1 MAVTKEYN
9 LKISTKEAQANIDEL
24 NKSLSAQ
31 EDLIED
37 IEADLRK
44 YEKALAD
51 TEGMSGKAMQ
61 RRTALNKK
69 ILETKNRLNEE
80 KAGLKT
86 INKERKRA
94 NTQLKES
101 EKNTADYSGAIG
113 ILDRQTGGAI
123 SSIQNMTGSI
133 TGATKGFKLMRVAII
148 ATGIGAL
155 VIAVTSLAAAFTSS
169 EEGQNKFAKIMQQIG
184 VITGNVIDIF
194 ADFGMAI
201 IDAVSNPLESIKSLG
216 NGILNFIKNPI
227 DTVTSAFG
235 SAKEAVS
242 EFVEETK
249 KEIKIAGD
257 IADQRAKADK
267 LERDLI
273 IERAEATR
281 KFNELREKAADKE
294 NVSIEDRIEALKEAG
309 RIEDEITQKEIEAA
323 RIRFETKKAENALS
337 DSTKEDLDEEA
348 QLQAKLI
355 QLEADRLKKQKTLTA
370 EITTNLR
377 EAKAER
383 KTEQAEKER
392 QIKED
397 SAKEL
402 QAEKDL
408 ANLKKQIR
416 EATAT
421 SQDEKRALEL
431 TKIEEHY
438 QKLIDNELINAEERS
453 ALEDALREAKLAKQA
468 EFDEQD
474 DAKQKEKDAKILA
487 DKKAMVDAEEQL
499 EEQKRATREKT
510 FDNAVML
517 AGEESKVGKALLLVK
532 QVLLAK
538 KLILDAKEQIA
549 TAKKAVSN
557 ATVNAAESGTEVA
570 KGAAKSA
577 AAAPPPFNI
586 PFILSFAATAIGI
599 VSAMKQAVGA
609 TKSAASSAGAGG
621 GAGANIQTPSIQASA
636 PSLPPEVT
644 GVGGSGINQLAS
656 AIGEQQQQ
664 PVQAFVVS
672 NAVTTSQSLE
682 RNIIDGASIG

>member
-24 NKSLSAQ
+24 NKSLEAQ

-44 YEKALAD
+44 YEKQLKE
-51 TEGMSGKAMQ
+51 TSGKELS
-61 RRTALNKK
+61 RRKALNDK
-69 ILETKNRLNEE
+69 IKETKDRLNEE

-94 NTQLKES
+94 NAQLKEA
-101 EKNTADYSGAIG
+101 EKNTADYSGVIG
-113 ILDRQTGGAI
+113 VLDRQTGGAI

-133 TGATKGFKLMRVAII
+133 GGATKGFKLMRAAII

-155 VIAVTSLAAAFTSS
+155 VIAITSVATAFTNS
-169 EEGQNKFAKIMQQIG
+169 EAGQNKFNKLMTQIG
-184 VITGNVIDIF
+184 VVIGNVTDILGNFGNVTDILGNFGNVLINVFTGNF
-194 ADFGMAI
+194 KEAGKAL
-201 IDAVSNPLESIKSLG
+201 DAVTEG
-216 NGILNFIKNPI
+216 IKN
-227 DTVTSAFG
+227 FG
-235 SAKEAVS
+235 
-242 EFVEETK
+242 EETK
-249 KEIKIAGD
+249 KEIKIAGEL
-257 IADQRAKADK
+257 ADARAKADK
-267 LERDLI
+267 MERDLI
-273 IERAEATR
+273 TERAEATR

-294 NVSIEDRIEALKEAG
+294 NVSIEDRIEALREAG

-337 DSTKEDLDEEA
+337 ESTKEDLDEEA
-348 QLQAKLI
+348 QLQARLI

-383 KTEQAEKER
+383 KADQAEKER
-392 QIKED
+392 QQKED
-397 SAKEL
+397 TAKEL

-421 SQDEKRALEL
+421 SEDEKRALEL
-431 TKIEEHY
+431 IKIEEHY
-438 QKLIDNELINAEERS
+438 QKLLDNELINAEEKS

-468 EFDEQD
+468 EFDAED
-474 DAKQKEKDAKILA
+474 EAKQKEKDAKILA
-487 DKKAMVDAEEQL
+487 DKQALLDAEEAI

-538 KLILDAKEQIA
+538 KLILDAKEQIT

-570 KGAAKSA
+570 KGASKAA
-577 AAAPPPFNI
+577 AAAPPPLNI

-609 TKSAASSAGAGG
+609 TKSAAASAGAAGG
-621 GAGANIQTPSIQASA
+621 GSASIETPQVTASA

-664 PVQAFVVS
+664 PVQAFIVS

>member
-24 NKSLSAQ
+24 NKSLEAQ

-44 YEKALAD
+44 YEKQLKE
-51 TEGMSGKAMQ
+51 TSGKELS
-61 RRTALNKK
+61 RRKALNDK
-69 ILETKNRLNEE
+69 IKETKDRLNEE

-94 NTQLKES
+94 NAQLKEA
-101 EKNTADYSGAIG
+101 EKNTADYSGVIG
-113 ILDRQTGGAI
+113 VLDRQTGGAI

-133 TGATKGFKLMRVAII
+133 GGATKGFKLMRAAII

-155 VIAVTSLAAAFTSS
+155 VIAITSVATAFTNS
-169 EEGQNKFAKIMQQIG
+169 EAGQNKFNKLMTQIG
-184 VITGNVIDIF
+184 VVVGNVTDILGNFGNVLINVFTGNLK
-194 ADFGMAI
+194 G
-201 IDAVSNPLESIKSLG
+201 
-216 NGILNFIKNPI
+216 
-227 DTVTSAFG
+227 
-235 SAKEAVS
+235 AKEALNDVT
-242 EFVEETK
+242 EGIKNFGEETK
-249 KEIKIAGD
+249 KEIKIAGEL
-257 IADQRAKADK
+257 ADARAKADIM
-267 LERDLI
+267 ERDLI
-273 IERAEATR
+273 TERAEATR

-294 NVSIEDRIEALKEAG
+294 NVSIEDRIEALREAG

-337 DSTKEDLDEEA
+337 ESTKEDLDEEA
-348 QLQAKLI
+348 QLQARLI

-383 KTEQAEKER
+383 KADQAEKDR
-392 QIKED
+392 QKKED
-397 SAKEL
+397 DAKEL

-416 EATAT
+416 EAEAT

-438 QKLIDNELINAEERS
+438 QALIDKAIENDLVTDELEAS
-453 ALEDALREAKLAKQA
+453 MREAKLAKQA
-468 EFDEQD
+468 EYDEQD
-474 DAKQKEKDAKILA
+474 EAKQKEKDAKILA
-487 DKKAMVDAEEQL
+487 DKQAMVDAETQL

-549 TAKKAVSN
+549 NAKKAVTN
-557 ATVNAAESGTEVA
+557 ATINAAESGTEVA
-570 KGAAKSA
+570 KGASKAA

-609 TKSAASSAGAGG
+609 TKSAAASAGASAGG
-621 GAGANIQTPSIQASA
+621 GTSIETPQVTASA

>member
-1 MAVTKEYN
+1 MAITKEYN

-24 NKSLSAQ
+24 NKSLEAQ

-44 YEKALAD
+44 YEKQLSE
-51 TEGMSGKAMQ
+51 TSGKELS
-61 RRTALNKK
+61 RRKALNDK
-69 ILETKNRLNEE
+69 IKETKDRLNEE

-94 NTQLKES
+94 NAQLKEA
-101 EKNTADYSGAIG
+101 EKNTADYTGVIG

-133 TGATKGFKLMRVAII
+133 GGATKGFKLMRAAII

-155 VIAVTSLAAAFTSS
+155 VIAITSVATAFTNS
-169 EEGQNKFAKIMQQIG
+169 EAGQNKFRKLMTQIG
-184 VITGNVIDIF
+184 VVVGNVTDILGNFGNVLINVFTGNLKG
-194 ADFGMAI
+194 AREA
-201 IDAVSNPLESIKSLG
+201 
-216 NGILNFIKNPI
+216 LNDVTEGIKN
-227 DTVTSAFG
+227 FG
-235 SAKEAVS
+235 
-242 EFVEETK
+242 EETR
-249 KEIKIAGD
+249 KEIKIAGEL
-257 IADQRAKADK
+257 ADARAKADK

-273 IERAEATR
+273 TERAEATR

-294 NVSIEDRIEALKEAG
+294 NVSIEDRIEALREAG

-337 DSTKEDLDEEA
+337 ESTKEDLDEEA
-348 QLQAKLI
+348 QLQARLI

-383 KTEQAEKER
+383 KADQAEKER
-392 QIKED
+392 QQKED
-397 SAKEL
+397 AAKEL

-421 SQDEKRALEL
+421 SEDEKRELEL
-431 TKIEEHY
+431 IKIEEHY
-438 QKLIDNELINAEERS
+438 QKLIDNELINAEERT

-468 EFDEQD
+468 EFDAEDEARLKAISDKELATKKEQ
-474 DAKQKEKDAKILA
+474 A
-487 DKKAMVDAEEQL
+487 DKEAQIEAE
-499 EEQKRATREKT
+499 KRATREKT

-517 AGEESKVGKALLLVK
+517 AGEESKVGKALLLAK

-538 KLILDAKEQIA
+538 QLILDAKEQIS
-549 TAKKAVSN
+549 TAKKAVTN

-570 KGAAKSA
+570 KGAAKA
-577 AAAPPPFNI
+577 ASAAPPPFNI

-599 VSAMKQAVGA
+599 VSAMKSAVGA
-609 TKSAASSAGAGG
+609 TKSAAASAGASAGG
-621 GAGANIQTPSIQASA
+621 GASIETPQVTASA

-644 GVGGSGINQLAS
+644 GVGGSGINQLAT

-664 PVQAFVVS
+664 PVQAYVVS

>member
-24 NKSLSAQ
+24 NKSLEAQ

-44 YEKALAD
+44 YEKQLKE
-51 TEGMSGKAMQ
+51 TSGKELS
-61 RRTALNKK
+61 RRKALNDK
-69 ILETKNRLNEE
+69 IKETKDRLNEE

-94 NTQLKES
+94 NAQLKEA
-101 EKNTADYSGAIG
+101 EKNTADYSGVIG
-113 ILDRQTGGAI
+113 VLDRQTGGAI

-133 TGATKGFKLMRVAII
+133 GGATKGFKLMRAAII

-155 VIAVTSLAAAFTSS
+155 VIAITSVATAFTNS
-169 EEGQNKFAKIMQQIG
+169 EAGQNKFNKLMTQIG
-184 VITGNVIDIF
+184 VVVGNVTDILGNFGNVLINVFTGNF
-194 ADFGMAI
+194 KEAGKAL
-201 IDAVSNPLESIKSLG
+201 DAVTEG
-216 NGILNFIKNPI
+216 IKN
-227 DTVTSAFG
+227 FG
-235 SAKEAVS
+235 
-242 EFVEETK
+242 EETK
-249 KEIKIAGD
+249 KEIKIAGEL
-257 IADQRAKADK
+257 ADARAKADK
-267 LERDLI
+267 MERDLI
-273 IERAEATR
+273 TERAEATR

-294 NVSIEDRIEALKEAG
+294 NVSIEDRIEALREAG

-337 DSTKEDLDEEA
+337 ESTKEDLDEEA
-348 QLQAKLI
+348 QLQARLI

-383 KTEQAEKER
+383 KADQAEKER
-392 QIKED
+392 QQKED
-397 SAKEL
+397 AAKEL

-421 SQDEKRALEL
+421 SEDEKRALEL
-431 TKIEEHY
+431 IKIEEHY
-438 QKLIDNELINAEERS
+438 QKLLDNELINAEEKS

-468 EFDEQD
+468 EFDAED
-474 DAKQKEKDAKILA
+474 EAKQKEKDAKILA
-487 DKKAMVDAEEQL
+487 DKQALLDAEEAI

-570 KGAAKSA
+570 KGASKAA
-577 AAAPPPFNI
+577 AAAPPPLNI

-609 TKSAASSAGAGG
+609 TKSAAASAGAGG
-621 GAGANIQTPSIQASA
+621 GGSASIETPQVTASA

>member
-1 MAVTKEYN
+1 MTQIGAVVGNVTDILGN
-9 LKISTKEAQANIDEL
+9 FGNVLINVFTGNFKEAG
-24 NKSLSAQ
+24 
-31 EDLIED
+31 
-37 IEADLRK
+37 
-44 YEKALAD
+44 KALND
-51 TEGMSGKAMQ
+51 VTEG
-61 RRTALNKK
+61 
-69 ILETKNRLNEE
+69 
-80 KAGLKT
+80 
-86 INKERKRA
+86 
-94 NTQLKES
+94 
-101 EKNTADYSGAIG
+101 
-113 ILDRQTGGAI
+113 
-123 SSIQNMTGSI
+123 
-133 TGATKGFKLMRVAII
+133 
-148 ATGIGAL
+148 
-155 VIAVTSLAAAFTSS
+155 
-169 EEGQNKFAKIMQQIG
+169 
-184 VITGNVIDIF
+184 
-194 ADFGMAI
+194 
-201 IDAVSNPLESIKSLG
+201 
-216 NGILNFIKNPI
+216 IKN
-227 DTVTSAFG
+227 FG
-235 SAKEAVS
+235 
-242 EFVEETK
+242 EETR
-249 KEIKIAGD
+249 KEIKIAGEL
-257 IADQRAKADK
+257 ADARAKADIM
-267 LERDLI
+267 ERDLI
-273 IERAEATR
+273 TERAEATR

-294 NVSIEDRIEALKEAG
+294 NVSIEDRIEALREAG

-337 DSTKEDLDEEA
+337 ESTKEDLDEEA
-348 QLQAKLI
+348 QLQARLI

-383 KTEQAEKER
+383 KADQAEKDR

-397 SAKEL
+397 KAKEL

-421 SQDEKRALEL
+421 SEDEKRALEL
-431 TKIEEHY
+431 VKIEEHY

-468 EFDEQD
+468 EFDAED
-474 DAKQKEKDAKILA
+474 DAKEKEKNDKILA
-487 DKKAMVDAEEQL
+487 DKKELADKEAQIEA
-499 EEQKRATREKT
+499 QKIATREKT

-538 KLILDAKEQIA
+538 KLILDAKEQISN
-549 TAKKAVSN
+549 AKKAVTN

-570 KGAAKSA
+570 KGASKAA

-599 VSAMKQAVGA
+599 VSAMKSAVGA
-609 TKSAASSAGAGG
+609 TKNAAASAGASAGG
-621 GAGANIQTPSIQASA
+621 GMSIENPQITASA

-644 GVGGSGINQLAS
+644 GVGGSGINQLAT